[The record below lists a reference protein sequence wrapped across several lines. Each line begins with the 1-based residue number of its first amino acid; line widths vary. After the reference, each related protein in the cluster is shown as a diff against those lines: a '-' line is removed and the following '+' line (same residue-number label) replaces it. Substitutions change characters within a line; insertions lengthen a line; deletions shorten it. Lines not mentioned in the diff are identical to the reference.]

1 MAARRI
7 DVELVDLATQEDD
20 VGSVIKVG
28 SSVSVERRESGLVCC
43 FSGRALGAVPAQH
56 HASLAEADFSGTI
69 RSVRRGGPEPK
80 TLTSILVRFTPAT
93 GSTEGAG
100 VKQGERACYLV
111 VLGRRKIDCTTMASE
126 RSLSHADASRV
137 PPEQRLIQELQADEF
152 RHLSS
157 AQLESLGD

>member
-7 DVELVDLATQEDD
+7 DVELVELASQEDD
-20 VGSVIKVG
+20 VGSVVKVG
-28 SSVSVERRESGLVCC
+28 SSVSLERRESGLICC

-56 HASLAEADFSGTI
+56 HAALAQADFSGTI

-93 GSTEGAG
+93 GSTHGAG
-100 VKQGERACYLV
+100 AQQGERACCLV
-111 VLGRRKIDCTTMASE
+111 FGGRTIDCATAGSK
-126 RSLSHADASRV
+126 RSVSRADAPRV

-152 RHLSS
+152 RHLSR